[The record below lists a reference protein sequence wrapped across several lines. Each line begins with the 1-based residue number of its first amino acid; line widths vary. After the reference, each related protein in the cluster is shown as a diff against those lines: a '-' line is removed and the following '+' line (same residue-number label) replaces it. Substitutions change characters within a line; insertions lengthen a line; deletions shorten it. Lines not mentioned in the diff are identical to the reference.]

1 MAIIMELHSFE
12 VHDIVK
18 SLENEGISVEMSGP
32 SDMVV
37 THLKNIDLAD
47 DHSLT
52 FYIGHDSAILDHLNH
67 CALFCLPG
75 VVPKSVMVTCLFTDD
90 PKLAFY
96 IAAQLFIPKPQSPG
110 VHPTAIIHPLAQVH
124 PTAFIGPYCLID
136 KCVIGEGTFIQ
147 SHVRIGDDSRIENR
161 VNIET
166 GSYIGATGQVWA
178 WGKDGRKW
186 IMPQFGGV
194 IVEDDCFIG
203 SNVTIVR
210 GALQNTVIGRGCRIA
225 HGSMIGH
232 NCFFGEETFI
242 SNGVAV
248 AGSVTT
254 GRNCF
259 LGSGSRYRP
268 GVTIGNNI
276 TVGVGA
282 VVISDFRDDDLVL
295 AGVPAKII
303 KKGNPGIKLAGVP
316 KKPSY
321 K

>member
-1 MAIIMELHSFE
+1 MEEHSF
-12 VHDIVK
+12 DIRDIIRA
-18 SLENEGISVEMSGP
+18 LENGGVRIEVSGP
-32 SDMVV
+32 VDMVIN
-37 THLKNIDLAD
+37 HLKNIELAD

-52 FYIGHDSAILDHLNH
+52 FYIGHDSATLDHLNH
-67 CALFCLPG
+67 CTLFCLPG
-75 VVPKSVMVTCLFTDD
+75 VVPKSATVTCLFTDD

-96 IAAQLFIPKPQSPG
+96 IAAQLFIPKSPSPG

-124 PTAFIGPYCLID
+124 PTAFIGPYCVID
-136 KCVIGEGTFIQ
+136 ECVIGQNTYIQ
-147 SHVRIGDDSRIENR
+147 SHVRIGDESRIGNR

-186 IMPQFGGV
+186 IMPQFGGT
-194 IVEDDCFIG
+194 IIEDDCFIG
-203 SNVTIVR
+203 SNITIVR
-210 GALQNTVIGRGCRIA
+210 GALQNTVIGKGCRIA

-232 NCFFGEETFI
+232 NCSFGEETFI

-248 AGSVTT
+248 SGSVST

-268 GVTIGNNI
+268 GVSLGNNI
-276 TVGVGA
+276 TVGVGS
-282 VVISDFRDDDLVL
+282 VVISDFREDDLVL

-303 KKGNPGIKLAGVP
+303 KRISPGIKLAGVP
-316 KKPSY
+316 NNPGLR
-321 K
+321 